1 MYCVPAGTGTYD
13 CVSVCKGT
21 AWSTVGSLSHQ
32 WSDFWVQ
39 GQRLERRNTRAFDLE
54 AQIPTDDPSSEDE
67 FLMGRTLA
75 VTPLSSL
82 AALQNLQVLPRLQ
95 GLMATFDRSS
105 GVVLSGLRQWPAA
118 RLGVLLYTV
127 VLHCLLLLCSLSSHQ
142 AATVAGL
149 PKNG

>member
-1 MYCVPAGTGTYD
+1 M
-13 CVSVCKGT
+13 
-21 AWSTVGSLSHQ
+21 
-32 WSDFWVQ
+32 Q
-39 GQRLERRNTRAFDLE
+39 GHRLERRNTRAFDLE
-54 AQIPTDDPSSEDE
+54 AQIPTDEAPSSEDE

-75 VTPLSSL
+75 VRPLSSL
-82 AALQNLQVLPRLQ
+82 AALQNLQVPPRLQ

-105 GVVLSGLRQWPAA
+105 GVVLSLLRQWPAA

-149 PKNG
+149 PQNG

>member
-1 MYCVPAGTGTYD
+1 M
-13 CVSVCKGT
+13 
-21 AWSTVGSLSHQ
+21 
-32 WSDFWVQ
+32 Q

-54 AQIPTDDPSSEDE
+54 AQIPMDEATSSEDE
-67 FLMGRTLA
+67 FLMGRTSALR
-75 VTPLSSL
+75 PLSSL
-82 AALQNLQVLPRLQ
+82 AALQNLLVPPRLQ

-105 GVVLSGLRQWPAA
+105 GVVLSGLRHRPAA

-149 PKNG
+149 PQNG

>member
-1 MYCVPAGTGTYD
+1 M
-13 CVSVCKGT
+13 
-21 AWSTVGSLSHQ
+21 
-32 WSDFWVQ
+32 Q

-54 AQIPTDDPSSEDE
+54 AQIPIDEAPSSEDE

-75 VTPLSSL
+75 VRPLSSL
-82 AALQNLQVLPRLQ
+82 AALQNLQLPPRLQ

-149 PKNG
+149 PQTG